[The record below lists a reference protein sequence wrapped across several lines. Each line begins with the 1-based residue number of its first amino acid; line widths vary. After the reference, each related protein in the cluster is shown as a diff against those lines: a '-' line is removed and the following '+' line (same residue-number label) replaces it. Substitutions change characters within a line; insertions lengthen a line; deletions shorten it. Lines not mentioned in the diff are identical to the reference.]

1 MVRSYWQWR
10 GCGRVCHVLG
20 ELADL
25 AVFNE
30 ADTSSY
36 DVSILWSIP
45 CTFPLLFTVS
55 CGLLRG
61 HLSWEHR
68 KPGNVMEFGSVQEM
82 SNLAGSASPV
92 WRIFLQRCW
101 SVEGWGVRPHDWLV
115 TDRQTD
121 GCSNVPVLLSKNL
134 RCLFSCA
141 VMVSGRVGCETTR
154 LICSQ
159 PLNSTH
165 NYNRSA
171 ICKSKWND
179 KSVQDQQGSESAY
192 SDPKTKPKYVKKIH
206 KIQTVRSNHKKPTNN
221 FHSKD
226 S

>member
-1 MVRSYWQWR
+1 MWAFSDLSLVLSHCYSQ
-10 GCGRVCHVLG
+10 CRVVYCMAICL
-20 ELADL
+20 ENIENLEMLWNLAAFRKCPILL
-25 AVFNE
+25 APHLPFEEFFCNE
-30 ADTSSY
+30 AD
-36 DVSILWSIP
+36 LWKGG
-45 CTFPLLFTVS
+45 CETT
-55 CGLLRG
+55 
-61 HLSWEHR
+61 
-68 KPGNVMEFGSVQEM
+68 
-82 SNLAGSASPV
+82 
-92 WRIFLQRCW
+92 
-101 SVEGWGVRPHDWLV
+101 WL
-115 TDRQTD
+115 TCDRQTD

-134 RCLFSCA
+134 RCLSSCA

-165 NYNRSA
+165 NYNRSV

-192 SDPKTKPKYVKKIH
+192 SDPKTKKIH
-206 KIQTVRSNHKKPTNN
+206 KIQTVRSNRKKPTNN